1 MISKFLTSPLMS
13 WDISNPVYSLIGN
26 RSVDI
31 QVLNRKSILNDWQV
45 DFAKELAISYQT
57 LVLTDMDQKIIWVN
71 DGFQAMTG
79 YTPDFA
85 IGKRPAFLQ
94 GPNTSNAVKSRIRKK
109 LMIGG
114 RISETITNYKKN
126 GKAYECLITIIP
138 LVDSNQ
144 RITHYLALEREAA

>member
-1 MISKFLTSPLMS
+1 MNLKFLTSPLMS

-26 RSVDI
+26 RSFDI

-79 YTPDFA
+79 YSPDFA

-94 GPNTSNAVKSRIRKK
+94 GPNTSNAVKFRIRKK

-114 RISETITNYKKN
+114 RISTTITNYKKN
-126 GKAYECLITIIP
+126 GKSYECWITIIP
-138 LVDSNQ
+138 LADSNQ
-144 RITHYLALEREAA
+144 KITHYLALERESA